1 MSTWITAILFV
12 ALMAMIATAFMTLVR
27 LTLGPSI
34 MDRAV
39 ASDVLAVAA
48 AGITL
53 VLAVRTDRTD
63 VLVLAI
69 MFSMVGFMYSVTLG
83 RFSERPR
90 DTTDSPAT
98 PEQLRAQEV
107 RLMREAQ
114 SELHAEEREA
124 IKAAREAQVSKQSA
138 KSVADAGERA
148 KQASKKASKMA
159 SEKHE

>member
-1 MSTWITAILFV
+1 MSTVINVILFV

-39 ASDVLAVAA
+39 ASDVLAVAS

-69 MFSMVGFMYSVTLG
+69 MFAMVGFMYSVTLG

-90 DTTDSPAT
+90 ETTDAATT

-124 IKAAREAQVSKQSA
+124 ILAAREAQAAAQTA
-138 KSVADAGERA
+138 KNVADAGERA
-148 KQASKKASKMA
+148 KNASKMTGG
-159 SEKHE
+159 KHD

>member
-1 MSTWITAILFV
+1 MSTLITVILFV

-83 RFSERPR
+83 RFSERPH
-90 DTTDSPAT
+90 DTTGAATT
-98 PEQLRAQEV
+98 PEQLRAQPLLLV
-107 RLMREAQ
+107 CDASLLSHLANSRQIFL
-114 SELHAEEREA
+114 S
-124 IKAAREAQVSKQSA
+124 
-138 KSVADAGERA
+138 SVG
-148 KQASKKASKMA
+148 
-159 SEKHE
+159 

>member
-1 MSTWITAILFV
+1 MSTLITVILFV
-12 ALMAMIATAFMTLVR
+12 ALMAMVATAFMTLVR

-90 DTTDSPAT
+90 DTTEAAT

-148 KQASKKASKMA
+148 KQASKKASKKA